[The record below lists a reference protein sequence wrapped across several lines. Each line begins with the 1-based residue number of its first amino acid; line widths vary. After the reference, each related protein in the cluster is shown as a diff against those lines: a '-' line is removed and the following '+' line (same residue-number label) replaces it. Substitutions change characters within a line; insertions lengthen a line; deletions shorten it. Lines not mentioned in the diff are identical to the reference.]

1 MDRVRP
7 SLAAAAA
14 VLTLAAAWPAAAR
27 DDLVLG
33 MTLEPPHLDPT
44 AGAAGAIDEV
54 TYANVFEG
62 LTRIDAAGAVV
73 PALAESWTVS
83 DDGLTYTFHLRE
95 GVRFHDGTDFDS
107 ADVRYAFERAMAPES
122 VNAQKGYFDAI
133 ARIETP
139 GPYEVV
145 LHLSR
150 PDGLLPFHLGQGDA
164 VIVAPESAATN
175 RTRPVGTGPFRF
187 VEWIEGDRVVL
198 ERFPEYWNPEEPRLD
213 RVTVRFIADP
223 AAQTAALLA
232 GDLDAFP
239 NLAAPESVPLFE
251 GDPRFAVEVGTTEGE
266 VILAVNHR
274 RRPFGDEA
282 VRGAMALA
290 VNRHDVVNGAMFGYG
305 TVIGTHF
312 PPHHPAYIDLT
323 WMNPYDPQRS
333 ERLLPELGYP
343 DGFRAVLT
351 LPPPSYARRGGEIL
365 QALLAQVGITVELEP
380 VEWAQWLERV
390 FRNQDY
396 DMTIVA
402 HTEPLDIGIYARGD
416 DYYFGYDSPRFNEA
430 FTALER
436 TTDPATRAGLY
447 AELQRILAEDNAAI
461 FLFQLPKLG
470 VHDARVRGL
479 WTNSPIQAN
488 DVTDVYW
495 AE

>member
-1 MDRVRP
+1 MGRP
-7 SLAAAAA
+7 RSLGAAALAL
-14 VLTLAAAWPAAAR
+14 LTLGIALPAAAR

-62 LTRIDAAGAVV
+62 LTRIDAAGTVA

-83 DDGLTYTFHLRE
+83 DDGLTYTFHLRRD
-95 GVRFHDGTDFDS
+95 VVFHDGTAFDS
-107 ADVRYAFERAMAPES
+107 ADVRFAFERAMAPDS

-139 GPYEVV
+139 EPHEVV

-164 VIVAPESAATN
+164 VIVAPESAAIN

-187 VEWIEGDRVVL
+187 VEWVEGDRVVL
-198 ERFPEYWNPEEPRLD
+198 ERFPDYWNPDEPRLE
-213 RVTVRFIADP
+213 RVTIRFIADP

-239 NLAAPESVPLFE
+239 SLAAPESVPLFE
-251 GDPRFAVEVGTTEGE
+251 GDPRFAVEIGTTEGE

-274 RRPFGDEA
+274 RPPFDDRD

-305 TVIGTHF
+305 TIIGSHF
-312 PPHHPAYIDLT
+312 PPHHPAQIDLT
-323 WMNPYDPQRS
+323 WMTPYDPHRT
-333 ERLLPELGYP
+333 ELLLPELGYP
-343 DGFRAVLT
+343 DGFSAVLT
-351 LPPPSYARRGGEIL
+351 LPPPSYARRGGEIV

-390 FRNQDY
+390 FRNHDY

-430 FTALER
+430 YAALER
-436 TTDPATRAGLY
+436 TADPAARAALH
-447 AELQRILAEDNAAI
+447 ADLQRILAEDVAAI

-470 VHDARVRGL
+470 VHDARLRGL

-488 DVTDVYW
+488 DVTRVHW
-495 AE
+495 AD